1 MRRDSTPRRAALSR
15 PTAKSAASIAIANT
29 RYTASAAP
37 ERVRQQRRVPAAPVG
52 NEEVVRLIPHQAV
65 GQLTWMICA
74 TAMRVTRTRF
84 ASRNTMNGVRLKAAP
99 ISVPAI
105 ESGMPFISA
114 MKLC

>member
-1 MRRDSTPRRAALSR
+1 MRRDSAPSTAARSR
-15 PTAKSAASIAIANT
+15 PTTKFAASIAIANT
-29 RYTASAAP
+29 RHTASAAP
-37 ERVRQQRRVPAAPVG
+37 ERAGQQRRVPAAPVG
-52 NEEVVRLIPHQAV
+52 NEAVIRLIPHQAV

-84 ASRNTMNGVRLKAAP
+84 ASRNTMNGVRLSAAP

-114 MKLC
+114 MKPC